1 MNGYSV
7 MRTAQDYPCAS
18 DSKKNKSSVWNTLLF
33 NGMLQ
38 IIATNIANT
47 AIIEIVTNLNRRVII
62 GNIEV
67 NFNILIV
74 EINSII
80 SSVFTQ

>member
-1 MNGYSV
+1 
-7 MRTAQDYPCAS
+7 
-18 DSKKNKSSVWNTLLF
+18 
-33 NGMLQ
+33 MLQ

>member
-1 MNGYSV
+1 MHKITPVQVIPKN
-7 MRTAQDYPCAS
+7 
-18 DSKKNKSSVWNTLLF
+18 NKSSVWNTLLF